1 MIPSLDVARAH
12 IRTLEIEA
20 ERARNRS
27 AAGPRRRLRD
37 LIRRGH

>member
-20 ERARNRS
+20 ERVRNRS
-27 AAGPRRRLRD
+27 IVSPRRRLRD
-37 LIRRGH
+37 LMRRGH